1 MTSCWVFLLSFL
13 FFFCNLRSQALNLKS
28 VYLEILCKNGL
39 GFYSKT
45 VRYGQDFQK
54 VF

>member
-1 MTSCWVFLLSFL
+1 MTSSWVFLLSFL
-13 FFFCNLRSQALNLKS
+13 FLFLNLRSQVLNIKS
-28 VYLEILCKNGL
+28 IYLEILCKNGL

-45 VRYGQDFQK
+45 VRYGQYFQK